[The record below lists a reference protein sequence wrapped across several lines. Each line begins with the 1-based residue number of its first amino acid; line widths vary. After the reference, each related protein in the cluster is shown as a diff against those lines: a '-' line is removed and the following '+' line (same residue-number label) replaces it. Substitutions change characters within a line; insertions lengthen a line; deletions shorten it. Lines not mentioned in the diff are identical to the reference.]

1 MSEQKETKNMKNA
14 AEAQVPEQNTT
25 ETAAKQNEDAKQADT
40 TEQQAD
46 AAAFQ
51 VVNEGFSTREAIEEA
66 KRCLHCKIPQC
77 KKGCPIGN
85 DIPDFVHELSMG
97 NMGAAMSIINAK
109 SNLPAICGRVCPHE
123 KQCQGS
129 CVLGKKGKPVQIG
142 KLEQFIADFDTK
154 MNLSREKLPQKT
166 RGRVAV
172 IGSGPAGLTVAGDL
186 ARQGFNVT
194 IFEGQAEPGGV
205 LMYGIPEYRL
215 PKTVVRAEVEKI
227 AALGVQFITNCMVGE
242 NNVTIDSLFRAG
254 YDAIFM
260 GTGTSVPQNM
270 DSTPGSKLHG
280 VSQSTYFL
288 HNVNAYNEGALTR
301 DMVPLRDGEKV
312 GVIGG
317 GNVAMDAA
325 RTAIR
330 LGADVTVLY
339 RKTQEEMPAIRS
351 EYEDAV
357 KEGVKFEWKTT
368 VEAFLKGKNGRL
380 GSCVLNTPEG
390 ERVEKF
396 DRIYLAIGSRPANRI
411 VSTTAG
417 IEVDEKGYVK
427 VVERPF
433 GMTTRR
439 GVFAGG
445 DVVHRPQTVVLAM
458 KAAKE
463 VAQGIAQYVDAIKLL
478 EEAKRI
484 EKNGITDVE

>member
-1 MSEQKETKNMKNA
+1 MSEQKETKNVKNA
-14 AEAQVPEQNTT
+14 AEAQAPEQNTT
-25 ETAAKQNEDAKQADT
+25 ETAAKQADDAKQADT
-40 TEQQAD
+40 TEQQVD

-123 KQCQGS
+123 KQCQGN
-129 CVLGKKGKPVQIG
+129 CVLGKKGKPLQIG

-154 MNLSREKLPQKT
+154 MNLSREMLPQKT

-215 PKTVVRAEVEKI
+215 PKSVVRDEVAKI

-330 LGADVTVLY
+330 LGA
-339 RKTQEEMPAIRS
+339 
-351 EYEDAV
+351 
-357 KEGVKFEWKTT
+357 

-390 ERVEKF
+390 ERVAKF

-484 EKNGITDVE
+484 EQRGIVE

>member
-1 MSEQKETKNMKNA
+1 MII
-14 AEAQVPEQNTT
+14 
-25 ETAAKQNEDAKQADT
+25 EDT
-40 TEQQAD
+40 NS
-46 AAAFQ
+46 FH
-51 VVNEGFSTREAIEEA
+51 VVDEGFTMKEAIIEA
-66 KRCLHCKIPQC
+66 KKCLNCKTPLC
-77 KKGCPIGN
+77 RKGCPIGN
-85 DIPDFVHELSMG
+85 NIPDFIHALSMG
-97 NMGAAMSIINAK
+97 NMGDAMSIINEK

-123 KQCQGS
+123 KQCQGH
-129 CVLGKKGKPVQIG
+129 CVLNKKGEPIQIG
-142 KLEQFIADFDTK
+142 KLEQFIADFDTN
-154 MNLSREKLPQKT
+154 MNLIRRKLPQKD
-166 RGRVAV
+166 RGKIAV

-194 IFEGQAEPGGV
+194 IFEGQSEPGGV

-215 PKTVVRAEVEKI
+215 PKKVVRAEISKI
-227 AALGVQFITNCMVGE
+227 EALGVYFECNTLVGE
-242 NNVTIDSLFRAG
+242 NGVNVDSLFRLG

-260 GTGTSVPQNM
+260 GTGTAVPQNM
-270 DSTPGSKLHG
+270 DSTPGAKLHG

-288 HNVNAYNEGALTR
+288 HNVSSFNEGAIGR
-301 DMVPLRDGEKV
+301 NMVPLKNGEKV
-312 GVIGG
+312 GVIGC

-339 RKTQEEMPAIRS
+339 RRTQEEMPAINS
-351 EYEDAV
+351 EYNDAL
-357 KEGVKFEWKTT
+357 KEGVKFEWETS
-368 VEAFLKGKNGRL
+368 VEEFIQGKNGRL
-380 GSCVLNTPEG
+380 AECRLKTPQG
-390 ERVEKF
+390 ERIEKF

-427 VVERPF
+427 VVDRPC

-458 KAAKE
+458 KAAKN
-463 VAQGIAQYVDAIKLL
+463 VAQGIAQYVDAMKLL
-478 EEAKRI
+478 QVAKKVEEDHNADK
-484 EKNGITDVE
+484 